1 VRSTLEAL
9 SDDTRLRIV
18 EELAVHDR
26 TAGEL
31 ASMFEISRPGVS
43 RHLRVLRESRL
54 VSCRV
59 DAQRR
64 VYSLG
69 TGPLEELDAWL
80 GKCRAFWSRRLDALD
95 SEVERGKLQK
105 SNRTPTRKGAAE

>member
-1 VRSTLEAL
+1 MRSTLEAL
-9 SDDTRLRIV
+9 SDETRLRIV
-18 EELAVHDR
+18 EELAER
-26 TAGEL
+26 ECTAGEL

-43 RHLRVLRESRL
+43 RHLRVLRETGL
-54 VSCRV
+54 VTCRE

-80 GKCRAFWSRRLDALD
+80 GKYRAFWSHRLDALD
-95 SEVERGKLQK
+95 TEIERGKKQRANRKLQ
-105 SNRTPTRKGAAE
+105 RKGAGE